1 MNITEPFEIKNKQK
15 RASKETH
22 HSLDTF
28 IDLVENNIN
37 NAKQRKKT
45 RTKEEKTTM
54 KALAERFDFV
64 ITNSDKCG
72 AVAIMNTDD
81 YINEAN
87 CIVRDKDNYKQLPN
101 EPLLQHNEMVNNKI
115 ESFQ

>member
-28 IDLVENNIN
+28 IDLVGNDIN
-37 NAKQRKKT
+37 NAKT

-54 KALAERFDFV
+54 KALAERSDFV